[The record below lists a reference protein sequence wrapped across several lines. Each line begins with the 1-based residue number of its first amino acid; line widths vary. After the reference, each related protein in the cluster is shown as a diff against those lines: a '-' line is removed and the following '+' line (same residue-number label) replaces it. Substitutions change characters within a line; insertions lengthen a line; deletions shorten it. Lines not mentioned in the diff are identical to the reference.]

1 VAIKNYGLITS
12 IEELAD
18 FADRVHDSEAIGFDI
33 ETGYDGPDI
42 EKGAIHPE
50 TAKVVGI
57 SFTDSTDWA
66 RYVPLAHDEGEN
78 LDNQLAAKIFWE
90 LLSTGK
96 GVAHNAIFELRHL
109 SRWFRK
115 HLWDDPDYGE
125 QVRASNGYFPIRS
138 DTLVEA
144 YLAAEFQ
151 RFGLKVLTKE
161 LFDHQMTE
169 LHELFPDLAKNK
181 RKFLRFNTLPLTP
194 QVVEYACEDS
204 VWCLAIHRRYYAKVK
219 EHFSLLYRVEKA
231 IVQDVVPD
239 MEDYG
244 VLYDWATMRRTADRL
259 RTFRDKFNAEI
270 MTELSALVGH
280 PVAVNLASPPQIADV
295 LFNKLGYRT
304 SVYTDKTRD
313 LPPSERKMSTGK
325 IALERLAQDYPVVQ
339 KIRQWK
345 QMTRLLG
352 TYLDKY
358 EGLYGYADDGRTHPN
373 HLSAFVVTGRF
384 AVADPPYQQSPKKY
398 HYDLAEAKAAHAA
411 GEDPPP
417 GTCFTFNFRDCITAP
432 PEHYGL
438 GFDLSQAELRAIAGE
453 AQETALLEAFANNED
468 VHRLTAALMLGIM
481 LALVTDEQ
489 RGIGKTMNFALLYGM
504 GVKSLAD
511 RLGIPIEEAQAL
523 MDKYFAGFANIAS
536 WGEKQIQHGKT
547 YGYVT
552 SKFGRKLPIW
562 EYQSDKRWIYQK
574 GDRACVNYPIQGAA
588 TGDYMKIAMVRAV
601 AAIKQAG
608 LSDKIQLVMNI
619 HDALE
624 FYVHQSVKPQD
635 AIALLRPAVVFEV
648 PGWPAM
654 KADWHIFRKWGSPTE
669 LDVRD
674 DGEIYVAGQ
683 RLIEKPEITEDE
695 DGDEVYELPEVDRA
709 TISEITAGSR
719 QRRLS
724 MTMSEMPTQQSWA
737 RFVALLDELPGTTL
751 LRVQTPEGEIS
762 LPYAVGL
769 APEHVGAVSAV
780 LGPVQLHY
788 EADAADTSTVAAG
801 LKL

>member
-1 VAIKNYGLITS
+1 
-12 IEELAD
+12 
-18 FADRVHDSEAIGFDI
+18 
-33 ETGYDGPDI
+33 
-42 EKGAIHPE
+42 
-50 TAKVVGI
+50 
-57 SFTDSTDWA
+57 
-66 RYVPLAHDEGEN
+66 
-78 LDNQLAAKIFWE
+78 
-90 LLSTGK
+90 
-96 GVAHNAIFELRHL
+96 
-109 SRWFRK
+109 
-115 HLWDDPDYGE
+115 
-125 QVRASNGYFPIRS
+125 
-138 DTLVEA
+138 
-144 YLAAEFQ
+144 
-151 RFGLKVLTKE
+151 
-161 LFDHQMTE
+161 
-169 LHELFPDLAKNK
+169 
-181 RKFLRFNTLPLTP
+181 
-194 QVVEYACEDS
+194 
-204 VWCLAIHRRYYAKVK
+204 
-219 EHFSLLYRVEKA
+219 
-231 IVQDVVPD
+231 
-239 MEDYG
+239 
-244 VLYDWATMRRTADRL
+244 
-259 RTFRDKFNAEI
+259 
-270 MTELSALVGH
+270 
-280 PVAVNLASPPQIADV
+280 
-295 LFNKLGYRT
+295 
-304 SVYTDKTRD
+304 
-313 LPPSERKMSTGK
+313 
-325 IALERLAQDYPVVQ
+325 
-339 KIRQWK
+339 
-345 QMTRLLG
+345 
-352 TYLDKY
+352 
-358 EGLYGYADDGRTHPN
+358 
-373 HLSAFVVTGRF
+373 
-384 AVADPPYQQSPKKY
+384 
-398 HYDLAEAKAAHAA
+398 
-411 GEDPPP
+411 
-417 GTCFTFNFRDCITAP
+417 
-432 PEHYGL
+432 
-438 GFDLSQAELRAIAGE
+438 
-453 AQETALLEAFANNED
+453 
-468 VHRLTAALMLGIM
+468 
-481 LALVTDEQ
+481 
-489 RGIGKTMNFALLYGM
+489 
-504 GVKSLAD
+504 
-511 RLGIPIEEAQAL
+511 

-635 AIALLRPAVVFEV
+635 AIAILRPAVVFEV

-737 RFVALLDELPGTTL
+737 RFVALLDELPGSTL